1 MDKVKAQTPLVG
13 PPYKRGQGLSLEKG
27 VMDWIKRVK
36 IKNHKNKQ
44 INNNNKKEHTHPI
57 IRCKE

>member
-1 MDKVKAQTPLVG
+1 VAPLVG

-36 IKNHKNKQ
+36 IKNHKKQTNK
-44 INNNNKKEHTHPI
+44 
-57 IRCKE
+57 